1 MNRTLITRRR
11 TLQHLALTGVA
22 AGAGLLGLTGCE
34 RPAVTFK
41 NTDITGI
48 PYAQTVNL
56 PDTTGQRR
64 SLGDFKGKVVIV
76 FFGYTQCPDVCPTTL
91 AELAA
96 VKRELGPDGNRI
108 QPLFITIDP
117 ERDTPEVLQTYVT
130 SFDPGFIA
138 LRGSLEETTAV
149 AKEFKVYFA
158 KVPGKTPTSYTMDH
172 SSASYVFDARGK
184 VRLLVR
190 NGAGVPAWAADIRA
204 LLAQA

>member
-1 MNRTLITRRR
+1 MTTLIHRRHALHR
-11 TLQHLALTGVA
+11 LAL
-22 AGAGLLGLTGCE
+22 AGMAGGGLLGLAACE
-34 RPAVTFK
+34 RPPVTFK

-48 PYAQTVNL
+48 PYAQKVDL
-56 PDTTGQRR
+56 PDASGQRR
-64 SLGDFKGKVVIV
+64 TLAEFKGKVVIV

-96 VKRELGPDGNRI
+96 LKRELGPDGNRI
-108 QPLFITIDP
+108 QALFITIDP
-117 ERDTPEVLQTYVT
+117 ERDTPEVLKTYVT
-130 SFDPGFIA
+130 SFDPGFLA
-138 LRGSLEETTAV
+138 LRGTPEETAAV

-172 SSASYVFDARGK
+172 SSGNYVFDTRGK

-190 NGAGVPAWAADIRA
+190 NGAGLPAWAADIKA

>member
-1 MNRTLITRRR
+1 MTTLIHRRHVLHR
-11 TLQHLALTGVA
+11 LAL
-22 AGAGLLGLTGCE
+22 AGMAGGGLLSLVACE
-34 RPAVTFK
+34 RPPVTFK

-48 PYAQTVNL
+48 PYAQKVDL
-56 PDTTGQRR
+56 PDASGQRR
-64 SLGDFKGKVVIV
+64 TLAEFKGKVVIV

-96 VKRELGPDGNRI
+96 LKRELGPDGSRI
-108 QPLFITIDP
+108 QALFITIDP
-117 ERDTPEVLQTYVT
+117 ERDTPEVLKTYVT
-130 SFDPGFIA
+130 SFDPGFLA
-138 LRGSLEETTAV
+138 LRGTPEETAAV

-172 SSASYVFDARGK
+172 SSGNYVFDTRGK

-190 NGAGVPAWAADIRA
+190 NGAGLAAWVADVKA